1 MKVTFYSERP
11 YCFVVD
17 SDSDIM
23 PELVTH
29 LDGLAVAGA
38 TMEFLKVIS
47 HTLNFTVNRHW
58 KSLESTTQKKWEGT
72 VNPGTALLTRNIV
85 YCNYIGK
92 TILQQRP

>member
-47 HTLNFTVNRHW
+47 HTLNFTV
-58 KSLESTTQKKWEGT
+58 KLMKPSLEVSGIYDPKEMGRHRQSWHCIANTK
-72 VNPGTALLTRNIV
+72 
-85 YCNYIGK
+85 YS
-92 TILQQRP
+92 IL